1 MFRHLPSRALRSY
14 MYVPENELKTSAG
27 YRPRV
32 GLNPFG
38 KASLSLKFVEGFIVN
53 IF

>member
-1 MFRHLPSRALRSY
+1 MFRHLPSRALGSY

-32 GLNPFG
+32 GLNPFR
-38 KASLSLKFVEGFIVN
+38 KASLINYLNLFKDLS
-53 IF
+53 

>member
-1 MFRHLPSRALRSY
+1 MFRHLPSRPLGSY

-32 GLNPFG
+32 SLNPLG
-38 KASLSLKFVEGFIVN
+38 KASLSLN
-53 IF
+53 YLNLLMDLS